1 MEITEDVLL
10 KRGFIRDY
18 FKNTYRFYMSYYFY
32 STRNEA
38 YEVYLLTK
46 SDFKYWILQLRQN
59 GLIRQ
64 ESVIQSLEALEGF
77 LNNLAH
83 ESNTYSEINFQYLVN
98 LGFNGS
104 GSSINKFEWRGD
116 FGVNIMMMSLSRYKF
131 LCAIQDLEKTVKR
144 TIESVEGFREF
155 LSDNDLNI
163 FE

>member
-18 FKNTYRFYMSYYFY
+18 LNTDRFYMFYYFY

-46 SDFKYWILQLRQN
+46 SDFKYWILQLSQD

-64 ESVIQSLEALEGF
+64 ESVIQSLEALEDF

-104 GSSINKFEWRGD
+104 GLITRFEWRGD
-116 FGVNIMMMSLSRYKF
+116 FGVNIMMISLGRYKF
-131 LCAIQDLEKTVKR
+131 LCAIQDLDMTIER

>member
-18 FKNTYRFYMSYYFY
+18 LNTDRFYMFYYFY

-46 SDFKYWILQLRQN
+46 SDFKYWILQLSQD

-104 GSSINKFEWRGD
+104 MSINKFEWRGD
-116 FGVNIMMMSLSRYKF
+116 FGVNIMMISLGRYKF
-131 LCAIQDLEKTVKR
+131 LCAIQDLDMTIER

>member
-18 FKNTYRFYMSYYFY
+18 LNTDRFYMSYYFY

-38 YEVYLLTK
+38 YEVEVYLLTK
-46 SDFKYWILQLRQN
+46 SDFKCWILQLRQN

-104 GSSINKFEWRGD
+104 IKSKFEWRGD
-116 FGVNIMMMSLSRYKF
+116 FGVNIMMISLGRYKF
-131 LCAIQDLEKTVKR
+131 LCAIQDLDMTIER

>member
-1 MEITEDVLL
+1 MEITEGVLL

-18 FKNTYRFYMSYYFY
+18 LNTDRFYMSYYFY

-46 SDFKYWILQLRQN
+46 SDFKYWILQLSQN

-98 LGFNGS
+98 LGFNS
-104 GSSINKFEWRGD
+104 SISINKFEWRGD

-131 LCAIQDLEKTVKR
+131 LCAIQDLEKTVER

>member
-18 FKNTYRFYMSYYFY
+18 LNTDKFYMSYYFY
-32 STRNEA
+32 STRNVA

-46 SDFKYWILQLRQN
+46 SDFKYWILQLSQD

-83 ESNTYSEINFQYLVN
+83 ESNTYSEINFQYLIN

-104 GSSINKFEWRGD
+104 IIINKFEWRGD
-116 FGVNIMMMSLSRYKF
+116 FGVNIMMISLGRCKF
-131 LCAIQDLEKTVKR
+131 LCAIQDLEKTVER